1 MPSPPA
7 ASHPIEALAASH
19 AAPEVDRLVLR
30 WMAARHG
37 AALPLFEDV
46 ALGSLG
52 AIADRIG
59 LACEEAPGRFRF
71 LHAGPEFERQ
81 VGCDLTQAAEDALAP
96 GYRTGIVDCL
106 ARAMA
111 RQVPSEGV
119 ARGVVDGAVATADV
133 LALPL
138 KNRWG
143 GDLVMVYLRQR
154 PMAQDLLDAMYR
166 STSDGLVALAAA
178 DDRAGR
184 PDFQIV
190 SLNGAAARLFG
201 RPQEALCWQFLS
213 DIMSSWGE
221 NGLDVE
227 LSRAMARQ
235 QTHVFEYAVRRPGVA
250 PVHLR
255 ISVAPLGDLLG
266 IALTD
271 VSEMKRREDSVRL
284 LFESN
289 PMPLLVYERAT
300 LAIRK
305 TNDAMLRLCGRAAGD
320 LLATAWPDLFEEEE
334 RVAVAAKARAVARD
348 DAVRRAW
355 RMVTGQGATL
365 DVEVY
370 ANALDF
376 DGDDCVLVSVH
387 DVTAQR
393 KAQAQIAYMA
403 HHDDLTGLCNRA
415 LFRTRLT
422 EGLAKARARGEMLA
436 VLCIDLDFFK
446 QVNDTLG
453 HGAGDKV
460 LRAVGDRIGTAIGPG
475 GVAARLGG
483 DEFVVMVAGLS
494 RPAEAGALA
503 DRLIARISAPYL
515 VDGHQAVIGASI
527 GISLAPGDGSDP
539 DILLHNA
546 DIALYRSKSEGRGAL
561 RFFEAGMDQSLQAR
575 RSLEADLR
583 LALGRGEFELFYQPI
598 VAAGALEVVGFEAL
612 LRWFHPGRGA
622 VPPADFIPV
631 AEEIGVID
639 TIGDWVLRQACREAA
654 RWPVGCKVAVNLSAA
669 QFRRGDLVGSVSAA
683 LAEVGLDPARL
694 ELEITESV
702 FLDDSADNIAL
713 LHRLRA
719 LGVGISLD
727 DFGTGYSSL
736 AYLNRFPFD
745 KIKIDRSF
753 IRDIGEDRHGLAIV
767 RAVVSLGASLGIR
780 TLAEGIETADQLE
793 RLRQEGC
800 SELQGYHLGRPM
812 PAPRLPALL
821 ERGVARRL
829 HDAA

>member
-1 MPSPPA
+1 MPSQSDPSPL
-7 ASHPIEALAASH
+7 PDPLAAPL
-19 AAPEVDRLVLR
+19 AAVEIDKLVRR
-30 WMAARHG
+30 WMAARQG
-37 AALPLFEDV
+37 KDLPLFEDV

-52 AIADRIG
+52 AVADRIG
-59 LACEEAPGRFRF
+59 IAREDAPGRFRI

-81 VGCDLTQAAEDALAP
+81 VGRDLTGVDCDALAP
-96 GYRTGIVDCL
+96 SYRTGIVDCL
-106 ARAMA
+106 ARAA
-111 RQVPSEGV
+111 TRLVPSEGV
-119 ARGVVDGAVATADV
+119 ARGLVDGAVATCDV

-138 KNRWG
+138 SNRWG
-143 GDLVMVYLRQR
+143 GHLMVVYLRQR
-154 PMAQDLLDAMYR
+154 PVVQDLLEAMHR

-201 RPQEALCWQFLS
+201 RPEEALCWRYLS
-213 DIMSSWGE
+213 DVMVSWGK

-227 LSRAMARQ
+227 LSRAMDRQ
-235 QTHVFEYAVRRPGVA
+235 QAHVFEYAVQRRNA
-250 PVHLR
+250 EPVHLR

-271 VSEMKRREDSVRL
+271 VTEMKRREDSVRL
-284 LFESN
+284 LFDSN
-289 PMPLLVYERAT
+289 PMPLLVYERGT
-300 LAIRK
+300 LAVRR
-305 TNDAMLRLCGRAAGD
+305 TNDAMLRLCGRSAGD
-320 LLATAWPDLFEEEE
+320 LVAATWPDLFGEEE
-334 RVAVAAKARAVARD
+334 RAAVASKARATVRD
-348 DAVRRAW
+348 DVARRAW
-355 RMVTGQGATL
+355 RMVTGHGETVE
-365 DVEVY
+365 VEVY

-376 DGDDCVLVSVH
+376 DGDDCVLVSVL

-393 KAQAQIAYMA
+393 KAQAQVAYMA

-415 LFRTRLT
+415 RFRTHLT
-422 EGLAKARARGEMLA
+422 DGLAEARTRGETLA

-460 LRAVGDRIGTAIGPG
+460 LRAVGDRIATAIGPG

-483 DEFVVMVAGLS
+483 DEFAVMMTGLA
-494 RPAEAGALA
+494 RPAEASALA
-503 DRLIARISAPYL
+503 DRIIGRISAPYL

-527 GISLAPGDGSDP
+527 GISLAPGDGSAP

-546 DIALYRSKSEGRGAL
+546 DIALYRSKSQGRGAF

-575 RSLEADLR
+575 RSLEGDLR
-583 LALGRGEFELFYQPI
+583 QALARGEFELFYQPI
-598 VAAGALEVVGFEAL
+598 VAAGSLQVLGFEAL

-622 VPPADFIPV
+622 VPPAEFIPV
-631 AEEIGVID
+631 AEEIGVIHAV
-639 TIGDWVLRQACREAA
+639 GDWVLRQACREAA
-654 RWPVGCKVAVNLSAA
+654 RWPDGCRVAVNLSAA
-669 QFRRGDLVGSVSAA
+669 QFRRGDLAGSVSAA
-683 LAEVGLDPARL
+683 LAEAGLAPARL

-713 LHRLRA
+713 LHRLRG
-719 LGVGISLD
+719 LGVAISLD

-753 IRDIGEDRHGLAIV
+753 IRDMAEDRHGLAIV

-780 TLAEGIETADQLE
+780 TLAEGIETAEQLE